1 MRSQMWRLFISVLA
15 FLTAPGAAL
24 ACDPVGVL
32 NRIEGRPQEVV
43 ITRSENSNPPTV
55 FRPRVLQVLCH
66 NDIVHVTGATSVMI
80 AVDGRGVTRVE
91 AARDYTLPSR
101 MGASITPNL
110 YQELIRVV
118 MPDMQRIVFNA
129 SVRGPGE
136 DFDFAL
142 PALAAGGQL
151 VRAGKRDLLFRLVGG
166 QAPFELTIR
175 DASGQVVAEGKSDDR
190 DIILKD
196 VALAPGLYRVMAAD
210 GQPSFS
216 QASFNA
222 VADAPPHEGGD
233 PPFATTELSCAVDA
247 ILLAKK
253 HPQAWSFEAEQ
264 ELAAVP
270 PEGIDRE
277 RVYELIE
284 SYSEK

>member
-1 MRSQMWRLFISVLA
+1 MHSRMVRVLVA
-15 FLTAPGAAL
+15 ALAAVAGPGAAL

-43 ITRSENSNPPTV
+43 ITRSENPKTPTM
-55 FRPRVLQVLCH
+55 FRPRVLQVICR
-66 NDIVHVTGATSVMI
+66 NDIVHVTGSTSVMI
-80 AVDGRGVTRVE
+80 AVDGRGVTRVGSE
-91 AARDYTLPSR
+91 RDFTAPPSG
-101 MGASITPNL
+101 GASIAPNL

-118 MPDMQRIVFNA
+118 MPDMQRIVINA

-142 PALAAGGQL
+142 PALPAGGQL

-166 QAPFELTIR
+166 KGPFEVTIR
-175 DASGQVVAEGKSDDR
+175 DASGQVVAQGKSDER

-216 QASFNA
+216 QASFN
-222 VADAPPHEGGD
+222 VVSDAPPREAGD
-233 PPFATTELSCAVDA
+233 PPFATTELSCAVGA

-264 ELAAVP
+264 QLAAVP